1 MTGVRAPASA
11 FVGGTSLG
19 PPPPSGAPAAGAPG
33 AAGPPA
39 AAYRATVW
47 PTWRPNI
54 SAVSRP
60 STTSPGPVHQRPA
73 LIGTSSIEAS
83 GWGRPDMARPSRA
96 PPPSAPERG
105 GGHRPWPGARGNGV
119 GGLGRGERGVGRRG
133 VEVDDEVRPVRARE
147 RLLEGSL
154 GRDQDVQGEGGR
166 PAREEQHDGE
176 DSGLEPTTAQV
187 GGRLRR
193 DGAHQATSRVVG
205 RSPAIVP
212 STRWTIRWA

>member
-1 MTGVRAPASA
+1 MTGVRAPAPA

-19 PPPPSGAPAAGAPG
+19 AAALRRLGRRPAGSRRPIGRRVQGDRLPDLETEHFRCLPAEHDLAG
-33 AAGPPA
+33 AGPPA
-39 AAYRATVW
+39 AGADRDVVD
-47 PTWRPNI
+47 RG
-54 SAVSRP
+54 VR
-60 STTSPGPVHQRPA
+60 QR
-73 LIGTSSIEAS
+73 T
-83 GWGRPDMARPSRA
+83 ARHGHVVDGA
-96 PPPSAPERG
+96 AAELPERG
-105 GGHRPWPGARGNGV
+105 GGHRPWPGARRNGI

-133 VEVDDEVRPVRARE
+133 VEVDDDVRPVRARE

-154 GRDQDVQGEGGR
+154 GRDQDVQGEGGCT
-166 PAREEQHDGE
+166 AREEQHDSE
-176 DSGLEPTTAQV
+176 DRGLEPAAAQV